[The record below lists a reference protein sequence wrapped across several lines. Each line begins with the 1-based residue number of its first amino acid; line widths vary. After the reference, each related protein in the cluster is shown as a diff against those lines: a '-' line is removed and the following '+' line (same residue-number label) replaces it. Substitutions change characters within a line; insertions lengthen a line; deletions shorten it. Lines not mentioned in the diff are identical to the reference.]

1 MYMYIYC
8 CRSIVYE
15 KSLTL
20 FRVHEPPFH
29 AIIRNVT
36 LSNQFD
42 FPVVIYSAKLSLKAL
57 DHYSVSVHVHVC
69 VWMCLCVYTC
79 ICYFCLY
86 LLFPQ
91 IISFQSPYVIPPD
104 SKWHSPI
111 RLKFVPTSSDCL
123 FNTSLK
129 LSTNASFFN
138 IPLQCYDGRLEVTD
152 IIYMYWFNHLYL
164 LLSCIFSLAWTSS
177 GCPWVWLT

>member
-57 DHYSVSVHVHVC
+57 DYYSVSVHVRVC
-69 VWMCLCVYTC
+69 VDV
-79 ICYFCLY
+79 FVCLY
-86 LLFPQ
+86 M
-91 IISFQSPYVIPPD
+91 
-104 SKWHSPI
+104 
-111 RLKFVPTSSDCL
+111 
-123 FNTSLK
+123 
-129 LSTNASFFN
+129 
-138 IPLQCYDGRLEVTD
+138 
-152 IIYMYWFNHLYL
+152 YML
-164 LLSCIFSLAWTSS
+164 LLSVPFYFLRSFHFSHLMLFLLIPNGIVLSVSS
-177 GCPWVWLT
+177 LFPHPQTVFSTPH